1 MVNIELH
8 QHIFFSALSK
18 QRHQKTT
25 SNDSK
30 LLVDISVKFFSSA
43 LTSFA
48 CTF

>member
-8 QHIFFSALSK
+8 QQIIFSALSK
-18 QRHQKTT
+18 QRHQKPN

-30 LLVDISVKFFSSA
+30 VLVNISVKFFSSA

-48 CTF
+48 